1 MKGNSM
7 KDVKIEFALFAMT
20 WLAGFGMGL
29 TIAKI
34 LM

>member
-1 MKGNSM
+1 M

-34 LM
+34 LTQ